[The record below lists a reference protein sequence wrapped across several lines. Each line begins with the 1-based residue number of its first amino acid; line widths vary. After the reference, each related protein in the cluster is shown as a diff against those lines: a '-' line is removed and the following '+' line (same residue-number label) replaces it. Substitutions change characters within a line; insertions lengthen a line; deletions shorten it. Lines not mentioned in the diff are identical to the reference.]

1 MLILGVLPSSSI
13 YLTKMMLMAMLFPFS
28 IAREHANLT
37 TVLLEVVAPPTRA
50 IFFDLWFGNLDKPAR
65 DLSCSLANTS
75 RRNQEE
81 N

>member
-1 MLILGVLPSSSI
+1 
-13 YLTKMMLMAMLFPFS
+13 MLMATLLPFS

-37 TVLLEVVAPPTRA
+37 TVLLEVVVPPTRA
-50 IFFDLWFGNLDKPAR
+50 ILFDLWCGNLDKPAK
-65 DLSCSLANTS
+65 DLSYSLANTS